1 MPVRS
6 MAAACALPADRPDHR
21 ACGAN
26 GPARAASRSPADT
39 GSDRP

>member
-1 MPVRS
+1 MPERLI
-6 MAAACALPADRPDHR
+6 AAACAVPTARPDHR

-26 GPARAASRSPADT
+26 GPVRAASRSPADT